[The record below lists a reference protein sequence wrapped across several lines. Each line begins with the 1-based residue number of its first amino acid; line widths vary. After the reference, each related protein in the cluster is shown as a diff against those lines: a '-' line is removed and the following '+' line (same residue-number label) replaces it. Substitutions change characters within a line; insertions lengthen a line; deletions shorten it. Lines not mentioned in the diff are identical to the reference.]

1 MPAMVGGFG
10 NYLVPVQ
17 VGAPDYIQILNKL
30 KRLCYFNSIDLNYT
44 WNNTD
49 FSSFCF
55 LKENNELRVLP
66 FKEQQVEREELSKL
80 NVNCS
85 KFMGPYLA
93 GLFEGDGHLILSK
106 VSSKGKRSSPYLS
119 ITFVNKD
126 LPLIQKLTELLG
138 GRLRFKNKENAIV
151 WIIGTHKEL
160 VNLINLMNGCL
171 RTPKLTQFNDLIAW
185 LNDRYNYSIKCYS
198 VDTSD
203 LNQNGWLAGFIDADA
218 GFKIRYTEK
227 RIDPVSNKVLTK
239 GRIEARFALEQ
250 RQYLPYNN
258 QSYKSIMFK
267 IQSFFGVTSELKCSV
282 HNRDK
287 IYWIIE
293 ITSLNK
299 LLPLIKYLTVYPL
312 LTAKRNDYDDWL
324 KVYLLMVDKTHLN
337 EEGKLSIKEIKSNMN
352 KKREYFNWTHLN
364 YLNLKQ

>member
-17 VGAPDYIQILNKL
+17 IGAPDYIQNLNKL
-30 KRLCYFNSIDLNYT
+30 KRSYFSNSIDLKFIA
-44 WNNTD
+44 NNIDT
-49 FSSFCF
+49 SSDS
-55 LKENNELRVLP
+55 
-66 FKEQQVEREELSKL
+66 SKL

-85 KFMGPYLA
+85 NSIASYLA
-93 GLFEGDGHLILSK
+93 GLFEGDGHLSLSK
-106 VSSKGKRSSPYLS
+106 IDPKGKRSSPYLS

-126 LPLIQKLTELLG
+126 LPLIKKLMELFG
-138 GRLRFKNKENAIV
+138 GRLRYKNKENAIV

-160 VNLINLMNGCL
+160 LNIINLINGYL

-185 LNDRYNYSIKCYS
+185 LNDRYNYSIKCHS
-198 VDTSD
+198 ADISD
-203 LNQNGWLAGFIDADA
+203 LNKNGWLAGFIDADA

-227 RIDPVSNKVLTK
+227 RIDPISKKVLTK

-258 QSYKSIMFK
+258 QSYKSIMFM
-267 IQSFFGVTSELKCSV
+267 IQSFFGVTTELNISR
-282 HNRDK
+282 HNKDK

-299 LLPLIKYLTVYPL
+299 LMPLIQYLNVHPL
-312 LTAKRNDYDDWL
+312 LTEKRNDYDDWL
-324 KVYLLMVDKTHLN
+324 KIYNLMIDKKHLN
-337 EEGKLSIKEIKSNMN
+337 EDGKLLIKEIKSNMN
-352 KKREYFNWTHLN
+352 KKREFFNWTHLN
-364 YLNLKQ
+364 NLNFKQ